1 MDFPKLRALAVI
13 GLACCKGRDQGS
25 LIAIGSQ
32 AGIDRSD
39 CSFAAR
45 LCYCRH
51 KVLRG
56 ARVLANKSPANRLAS
71 RVLITNSSRVGLLAS
86 NSKSKP
92 RRPYASTKRTN

>member
-13 GLACCKGRDQGS
+13 GFACCKGRDQGS
-25 LIAIGSQ
+25 LIAIGSK
-32 AGIDRSD
+32 AGIHCSD

-56 ARVLANKSPANRLAS
+56 ARVLAHKQQIKICAVIYFPTAEFSERDD
-71 RVLITNSSRVGLLAS
+71 G
-86 NSKSKP
+86 
-92 RRPYASTKRTN
+92 